1 MDPAALSYVNDSK
14 ETWGH
19 AVLGSRIGDLA
30 GMDRCLT
37 LLGERRGSHAA
48 LIGSRIENLARDG
61 PVP

>member
-1 MDPAALSYVNDSK
+1 MDAALSYVNDSK

-30 GMDRCLT
+30 RDDRGLT
-37 LLGERRGSHAA
+37 LLVERRGSHAA
-48 LIGSRIENLARDG
+48 PVVYRIENLARDG